1 MHRIA
6 INKFFKMTFMFIVQI
21 LVFFPSVEMKLIIHI
36 LSTIN
41 LLKIILRF
49 PVIQLLQGNYQL
61 RSFVSYLG
69 M

>member
-1 MHRIA
+1 
-6 INKFFKMTFMFIVQI
+6 MTFMFIVQI

-41 LLKIILRF
+41 LLKIILTF

-61 RSFVSYLG
+61 HSFVSYLG